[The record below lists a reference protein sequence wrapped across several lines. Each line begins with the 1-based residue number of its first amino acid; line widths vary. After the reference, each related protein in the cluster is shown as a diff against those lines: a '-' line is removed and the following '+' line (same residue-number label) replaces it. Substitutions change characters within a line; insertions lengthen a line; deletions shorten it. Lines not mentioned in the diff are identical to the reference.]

1 MYSSRIVSNKAFIL
15 TVISFYDAYLTRA
28 SPLSPTP
35 QVEWVKMGQ
44 HLPTKAKTESHGKL
58 LIVPDVEQEDGG
70 KYMCK
75 AKNTV
80 GEVVH
85 YFTVTVEGIFLP
97 EPQPEENGNQL

>member
-1 MYSSRIVSNKAFIL
+1 
-15 TVISFYDAYLTRA
+15 
-28 SPLSPTP
+28 
-35 QVEWVKMGQ
+35 MGQ

-80 GEVVH
+80 GEAVH
-85 YFTVTVEGIFLP
+85 YFTVIVEGIFLP
-97 EPQPEENGNQL
+97 EPKPEENGKQLSQLNDGCCTLILGVKELLQT

>member
-1 MYSSRIVSNKAFIL
+1 
-15 TVISFYDAYLTRA
+15 
-28 SPLSPTP
+28 
-35 QVEWVKMGQ
+35 MGQ

-97 EPQPEENGNQL
+97 EPNPEENIKQLSQLNDGCCAVICGVEELLQT